1 MPRKRRPV
9 LGRDYII
16 CEDGRAQFT
25 GEFLATRGWCC
36 EADCR
41 FCPFPPEVRYASQ
54 RRSEEEDAE
63 LVQVGVTTAGDK

>member
-25 GEFLATRGWCC
+25 REFLLNRGWCC

-41 FCPFPPEVRYASQ
+41 FCPFPPEVRNASQ
-54 RRSEEEDAE
+54 QLEESTVGDGE
-63 LVQVGVTTAGDK
+63 LVSLRVSVK